1 MMKLVAAGDR
11 KFVSAIT
18 NFKLNPT
25 AMLIAAVEKCQ
36 IMSRH

>member
-18 NFKLNPT
+18 NFKLSLI
-25 AMLIAAVEKCQ
+25 AML
-36 IMSRH
+36 